1 MDSKYTSHTMR
12 IETMNQKT
20 LKDKSKQQD
29 KKEFEKIK
37 KIIVDSYSQVKK
49 SLKDSEGKD
58 FVSSQTGRYYI

>member
-1 MDSKYTSHTMR
+1 
-12 IETMNQKT
+12 MNQKT

-49 SLKDSEGKD
+49 SLKDS
-58 FVSSQTGRYYI
+58 